1 MNNKEVYYL
10 GTNHAT
16 YTIRN
21 RKNTKITIEKKDK
34 LTNEPIEN
42 VGIKVLVQTK
52 EKRYTF
58 NSFKWLKSD
67 GTVTDNVNNADE
79 FKTNK
84 DGKIEIENVPYGMYY
99 IYETSTPSDKY
110 QLEMQDHYMGGK
122 PSSYKGTFLSGKYAY
137 LGSKS
142 LMPNINNNITSENYK
157 SEVVENGHYQIAS
170 FINDSFGFKRTAYNS
185 DEWDIKFGKIIDS
198 DTFKFR
204 ISYVD
209 HGYYLILA
217 KSGSVYWPI
226 TIEDNTISIKG
237 NVISTEYEGNNYQ
250 LWQIKK
256 IGTNVYN
263 FASRANNNYGLHI
276 EKTVTDIRNENN
288 TEGASINIYNNLT
301 YDNLKFKL
309 KKVSTQTPLYAEFDT
324 NGKRE
329 ITIEATN
336 NSTKPKSYKLTIEKK
351 DGSYNEDLNQNEI
364 LRLKGAEIKIYGTS
378 LDDGETN
385 SGWLKEVELD
395 NDNIIYTYSFYED
408 ATAFTIGDT
417 GKIEIDG
424 LLSGDYYIYET
435 NTPSGYNPKEQPGYH
450 MQSEGSSDLGDDD
463 WVFLGNQKIDDQ
475 NNDVIYTASNIRYV
489 SGGIKGKVWIDNP
502 DGKVNNINN
511 IYDKDNNDKLLD
523 IPITVNLYSNK
534 DGKNELIATT
544 TTNENG
550 EYEFKTKANGEKFTY
565 WELAYYY
572 VEFVYDNK
580 EFITVAPFEGENV
593 EINSKAQ
600 EKEIISTGGENNM
613 GELYD
618 GNLSGL
624 DTNGD
629 YPGKAITY
637 QSNISEI
644 NLDTI
649 KNSQNAPQN
658 QRLLTS
664 YFNSETYTIENINLG
679 LIKKIEPSFSVGQQ
693 IEYVKI
699 VRGNYNFTYRMRR

>member
-1 MNNKEVYYL
+1 M
-10 GTNHAT
+10 
-16 YTIRN
+16 
-21 RKNTKITIEKKDK
+21 D
-34 LTNEPIEN
+34 
-42 VGIKVLVQTK
+42 
-52 EKRYTF
+52 
-58 NSFKWLKSD
+58 
-67 GTVTDNVNNADE
+67 
-79 FKTNK
+79 
-84 DGKIEIENVPYGMYY
+84 
-99 IYETSTPSDKY
+99 
-110 QLEMQDHYMGGK
+110 
-122 PSSYKGTFLSGKYAY
+122 
-137 LGSKS
+137 
-142 LMPNINNNITSENYK
+142 
-157 SEVVENGHYQIAS
+157 S

-364 LRLKGAEIKIYGTS
+364 LRLKGAEIKIYATS

-385 SGWLKEVELD
+385 SGWIKEIKLD
-395 NDNIIYTYSFYED
+395 NGDIVYTYSFYDD
-408 ATAFTIGDT
+408 ATTFTIGDT
-417 GKIEIDG
+417 GKIELDG

-435 NTPSGYNPKEQPGYH
+435 KTPLGYNPKEQPGYH

-463 WVFLGNQKIDDQ
+463 WVFLGNQKINDD
-475 NNDVIYTASNIRYV
+475 NYDVKYMADNFRYI

-523 IPITVNLYSNK
+523 TPITVNLYSNK
-534 DGKNELIATT
+534 DEKNELIATT

-600 EKEIISTGGENNM
+600 EKEIISTGGQNNM

-618 GNLSGL
+618 ENLTGL
-624 DTNGD
+624 DTNGA

-637 QSNISEI
+637 QANISEI

-649 KNSQNAPQN
+649 KNNQNASQN

-664 YFNSETYTIENINLG
+664 YYNSDTYTIENINLG
-679 LIKKIEPSFSVGQQ
+679 LIKKIEPSFNVGQQ
-693 IEYVKI
+693 IEYVIIK
-699 VRGNYNFTYRMRR
+699 RGNYTFKYKMRR